1 MREQPLG
8 LDIGAGPSESPE
20 PWQWQRAMWPAV
32 GVVVLAAT
40 AVVVGHLQRPAPVP
54 PPALETIVVPGGAIG
69 SSRTGSHVLLWVS
82 IRNAG
87 SNPVMLTDPE
97 AESGAGTD
105 VLDVRVALG
114 LGSYP
119 MDGAWPP
126 AQSVAIGPG
135 VSAFVAI
142 RFRVDCRVANAQLPL
157 LPAIIVTVS
166 AGRKRSIANI
176 TPDEQT
182 MIAIGVNAEQQC
194 H

>member
-8 LDIGAGPSESPE
+8 LDIGSGPSDSPE

-40 AVVVGHLQRPAPVP
+40 AVVVGHLQRPAPP
-54 PPALETIVVPGGAIG
+54 PPPPLETIVVPGGAIG
-69 SSRTGSHVLLWVS
+69 SSRAGSRVLLWVS

-87 SNPVMLTDPE
+87 KNAVTLTEPG
-97 AESGAGTD
+97 AEPGAGAE

-119 MDGAWPP
+119 TDGVWPP
-126 AQSVAIGPG
+126 AQSVQIGPG
-135 VSAFVAI
+135 VIAFVAI
-142 RFRVDCRVANAQLPL
+142 RFRVDCRVASPQLPF

-182 MIAIGVNAEQQC
+182 MDAIGVNAEQEC